1 MVKID
6 GVTQSQRQMLDK
18 MWSLDTQQ
26 EFDAW
31 FSTLSPSDKRQAMA
45 LEELLIVA
53 LIDQEVEKSSDY
65 TLAQTMLA
73 PLIDYNK

>member
-31 FSTLSPSDKRQAMA
+31 FSTLSPADKRQAMA

-73 PLIDYNK
+73 PLMDYNK